1 MTINFLLPDIGITPI
16 GGVKVV
22 LEYANKM
29 VEDGHSVNIIY
40 PVKLKFAKL
49 QYSSLLMRLILAKKV
64 FTKTFKNKVQLA
76 VGFY

>member
-49 QYSSLLMRLILAKKV
+49 QYSSL
-64 FTKTFKNKVQLA
+64 
-76 VGFY
+76 